1 MIFGKGERGSTV
13 CTTSEHFSQKRRD
26 IGVLATFVLLSVGI
40 PRKQSAAVPVFAD
53 KYGKRRSEQYDK
65 FRPRDFAV
73 AAEQHHYYEQVQNPV
88 VVKHIFPLLKI
99 S

>member
-1 MIFGKGERGSTV
+1 M
-13 CTTSEHFSQKRRD
+13 
-26 IGVLATFVLLSVGI
+26 FVLLSVGI

-53 KYGKRRSEQYDK
+53 KHGKRRSKQYDK